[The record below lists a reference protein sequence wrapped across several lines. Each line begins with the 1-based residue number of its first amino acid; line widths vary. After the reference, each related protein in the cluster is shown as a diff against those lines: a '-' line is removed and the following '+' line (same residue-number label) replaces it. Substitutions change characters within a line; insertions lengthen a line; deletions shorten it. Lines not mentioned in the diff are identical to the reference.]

1 MERFWVNANG
11 KLATQKRRDSHDIRI
26 VTVGLYR
33 VKHIF
38 GIYSAY
44 IQHILEQEGNH
55 EENWWKAG
63 GSKAV
68 GQRLTRL
75 RNR

>member
-1 MERFWVNANG
+1 MVNANG
-11 KLATQKRRDSHDIRI
+11 KLATQNRLDSHDLII
-26 VTVGLYR
+26 DMIGLYW

-44 IQHILEQEGNH
+44 IQHILEPEGNH
-55 EENWWKAG
+55 EENKWTAG

-75 RNR
+75 RN